1 MKINHDVRVGMDKI
15 RNETITASTTTNQF
29 AQYVVQQEK
38 KLQREQLHRLMME
51 IDEVGERLSRSR
63 NFKDLAKFKTLVK
76 RFVREA
82 VEFGMDLR
90 QSHTFNQFGEG
101 RRLNIVETID
111 EKLVELTE
119 TVLQKEKQSIDV
131 LDQIGEIKGL
141 LINLYT

>member
-15 RNETITASTTTNQF
+15 RNETKTASTSTNQF

-38 KLQREQLHRLMME
+38 KLQTEQLHRLMME